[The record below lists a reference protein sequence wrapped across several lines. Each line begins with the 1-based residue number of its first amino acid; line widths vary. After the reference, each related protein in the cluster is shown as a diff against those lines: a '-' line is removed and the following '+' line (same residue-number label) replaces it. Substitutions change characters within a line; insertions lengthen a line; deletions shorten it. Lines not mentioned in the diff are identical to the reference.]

1 MKLPVAFWRSPRF
14 SSPMSRGVCE
24 AHASAGLAFP
34 SLWIELLWPVKL
46 RAAIVRY
53 FRPGPATPD
62 PPRTFQ
68 ASTATTKM
76 LSATGTERFME
87 PPPTGPRSGR
97 LVSPS
102 PPILAVGWLV
112 YMTVME
118 TAYGASL
125 GKFALG
131 IRVVRLDGQPVDG
144 FTSFLRNI
152 IRAVD
157 GAFFYLVGSIIVWN
171 SPLKQRLGDKA
182 AKTVVVP
189 ASS

>member
-1 MKLPVAFWRSPRF
+1 MQTPEYRLPTIGVGRRAAAILLDSLLFLVPAAPIVVSIVRKSSTVISLMNQQPPVATR
-14 SSPMSRGVCE
+14 
-24 AHASAGLAFP
+24 ASLGWENSALA
-34 SLWIELLWPVKL
+34 
-46 RAAIVRY
+46 
-53 FRPGPATPD
+53 
-62 PPRTFQ
+62 
-68 ASTATTKM
+68 
-76 LSATGTERFME
+76 
-87 PPPTGPRSGR
+87 
-97 LVSPS
+97 
-102 PPILAVGWLV
+102 ILAIGWLA

-118 TAYGASL
+118 SAYGASL

-182 AKTVVVP
+182 AKTVVVAASFAATYGGGAELP
-189 ASS
+189 PVPVASSPPIPPRPDR

>member
-1 MKLPVAFWRSPRF
+1 MAMETPAASLPTIGVGRRAVAILIDSLLFVVPAA
-14 SSPMSRGVCE
+14 PVV
-24 AHASAGLAFP
+24 AHIFTTTSHLYVDSQTLGRQTFVNRTSFGWENSALA
-34 SLWIELLWPVKL
+34 
-46 RAAIVRY
+46 
-53 FRPGPATPD
+53 
-62 PPRTFQ
+62 
-68 ASTATTKM
+68 
-76 LSATGTERFME
+76 
-87 PPPTGPRSGR
+87 
-97 LVSPS
+97 
-102 PPILAVGWLV
+102 ILAIGWLV

-118 TAYGASL
+118 SAYGASL

-182 AKTVVVP
+182 AKTIVVRAPFAATYRGGPELPP
-189 ASS
+189 APLAPGPPIPPRPDR